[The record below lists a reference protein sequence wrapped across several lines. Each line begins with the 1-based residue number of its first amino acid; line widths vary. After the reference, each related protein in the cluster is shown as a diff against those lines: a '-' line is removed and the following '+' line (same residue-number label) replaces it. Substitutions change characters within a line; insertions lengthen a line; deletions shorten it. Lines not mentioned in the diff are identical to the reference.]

1 MTRPKTLTA
10 GFVRTVK
17 EPGRYGDGRGSHGL
31 SLLVRQSKSGRPS
44 RSWSQRLR
52 IDGEAF
58 NVGLGG
64 FPLVTLAEAR
74 AKALQN
80 RRGVDKGIDP
90 RNPSAG
96 IPTFSEAADEVIRL
110 REAGWRNPKEAG
122 QWRASLRD
130 YAYPRIGDKP
140 VSEITSA
147 DVLGV
152 LEPIWSSKATTARRV
167 RSRIREIMAWSIAQG
182 FREDNPAGDSVGA
195 ALPKH
200 AARRKHLQAL
210 PHGDVGGALASIQ
223 ESSAALSVRLALR
236 FLVLTA
242 ARSGEVRKARWDEID
257 LASKTWTIP
266 AERMKGGLEHR
277 VPLSE
282 QALDVLINSRDV
294 VDGSGLLFPST
305 RLGRAM
311 SDSTPNALIKEL
323 NIPSSVHGFRSSF
336 RDWAAE
342 AGAPRE
348 IAEAA
353 LAHAVGN
360 QVEAA
365 YMRTDLLDQRREIM
379 EKWGAYV
386 TEAPERE
393 QPKQKGRRIKIAS
406 QPVKVKSGPVRIK
419 IASQPVKMKS
429 GPVTIKPV
437 PWRGDRV
444 KPSLILS

>member
-31 SLLVRQSKSGRPS
+31 SLLVRESKNGRPS

-52 IDGEAF
+52 INGVPF
-58 NVGLGG
+58 NIGLGG
-64 FPLVTLAEAR
+64 YPVTTLAEAR
-74 AKALQN
+74 GKALAN
-80 RRGVDKGIDP
+80 RRAVDKGIDP
-90 RNPSAG
+90 RAPHAG
-96 IPTFSEAADEVIRL
+96 SPTFSEAADAVIL
-110 REAGWRNPKEAG
+110 LHAANWRSPKSEH
-122 QWRASLRD
+122 QWRASLTE
-130 YAYPRIGDKP
+130 YIYPALADKR
-140 VSEITSA
+140 VSEITTA

-152 LEPIWSSKATTARRV
+152 LSPVWNEKATTARRV
-167 RSRIREIMAWSIAQG
+167 RQRISAIMKWSISQG
-182 FREDNPAGDSVGA
+182 FREDNPAGDAISA

-210 PHGDVGGALASIQ
+210 AHGEVASALASIQ
-223 ESSAALSVRLALR
+223 ESGAALSVRLALR

-242 ARSGEVRKARWDEID
+242 TRSGEVRGARWEEID
-257 LASKTWTIP
+257 LASKVWTIP
-266 AERMKGGLEHR
+266 GSRMKGGLEHR

-305 RLGRAM
+305 RQGRPM
-311 SDSTPNALIKEL
+311 SDSTPNQLVKEL
-323 NIPSSVHGFRSSF
+323 NIPSTVHGFRSSF

-365 YMRTDLLDQRREIM
+365 YMRTDLLDQRRELM
-379 EKWGAYV
+379 QAWAAYV
-386 TEAPERE
+386 DGA
-393 QPKQKGRRIKIAS
+393 
-406 QPVKVKSGPVRIK
+406 
-419 IASQPVKMKS
+419 
-429 GPVTIKPV
+429 
-437 PWRGDRV
+437 
-444 KPSLILS
+444 